1 MDIFREQIVERKKN
15 TKDMLFI
22 AGIVALTLLL
32 SFVLISIA
40 GALAFL
46 LLCGLWYGAW
56 RLITGKNIEY
66 EYIITDTILD
76 IDKIIAKRSRK
87 RILSIDLADAERFM
101 PISDMPNTDVK
112 TVDATPNGIE
122 DGVYGVDFSSNAQM
136 QRLLFNPDKRSLNS
150 ATMARP
156 SLVVLRRE
164 DIEE

>member
-15 TKDMLFI
+15 TKDMAII

-87 RILSIDLADAERFM
+87 RILSIELADAERFM
-101 PISDMPNTDVK
+101 PISDMPNIDVK

-136 QRLLFNPDKRSLNS
+136 QRLLFKPDKKFLNS
-150 ATMARP
+150 AKMARP

>member
-15 TKDMLFI
+15 TKDMAII

-101 PISDMPNTDVK
+101 PISDMPNIDVK

-136 QRLLFNPDKRSLNS
+136 QRLLFKPDKKFLNS
-150 ATMARP
+150 AKMARP
-156 SLVVLRRE
+156 SLVVLKRE

>member
-15 TKDMLFI
+15 TKDMAII

-101 PISDMPNTDVK
+101 PISDMPNIDVK

-136 QRLLFNPDKRSLNS
+136 QRLLFKPDKKFLNS
-150 ATMARP
+150 AKMARP